1 MNKLAQV
8 NIGQTFGS
16 PYGQTKG
23 IGDFITVIMAGGLV
37 VAGIILLF
45 LLVGGGLMMIMGA
58 GNSDPKSSAQ
68 GKQAVTYAIAGFLIV
83 FCAYWI
89 IALIQRLV
97 GVEFF
102 TAPGFIR
109 GGLPGGV

>member
-1 MNKLAQV
+1 MNKLAV
-8 NIGQTFGS
+8 NIGDTFGS
-16 PYGQTKG
+16 PFGQTKG
-23 IGDFITVIMAGGLV
+23 IGDFITTILAGGLV

-45 LLVGGGLMMIMGA
+45 LLIGGGFMMISSA
-58 GNSDPKSSAQ
+58 GGSDPKGAAQ
-68 GKQAVTYAIAGFLIV
+68 GKLAITYAIIGFLVV

-89 IALIQRLV
+89 IAIIQRLV

-109 GGLPGGV
+109 GGTGGV

>member
-1 MNKLAQV
+1 MDKLALV

-16 PYGQTKG
+16 PFGQTKG
-23 IGDFITVIMAGGLV
+23 IGDFITTLMAGGLV
-37 VAGIILLF
+37 LAGLILLF
-45 LLVGGGLMMIMGA
+45 LLVGGGFMMISSA
-58 GNSDPKSSAQ
+58 GGNDPKGAAQ
-68 GKQAVTYAIAGFLIV
+68 GKQAITYALVGFLVV

-89 IALIQRLV
+89 IAIIQRLV

-109 GGLPGGV
+109 GSQSGV

>member
-1 MNKLAQV
+1 
-8 NIGQTFGS
+8 
-16 PYGQTKG
+16 
-23 IGDFITVIMAGGLV
+23 
-37 VAGIILLF
+37 LF
-45 LLVGGGLMMIMGA
+45 LLVGGGFMMIAGA

-89 IALIQRLV
+89 IALIQRV
-97 GVEFF
+97 IGVEFF

-109 GGLPGGV
+109 GTTGGV